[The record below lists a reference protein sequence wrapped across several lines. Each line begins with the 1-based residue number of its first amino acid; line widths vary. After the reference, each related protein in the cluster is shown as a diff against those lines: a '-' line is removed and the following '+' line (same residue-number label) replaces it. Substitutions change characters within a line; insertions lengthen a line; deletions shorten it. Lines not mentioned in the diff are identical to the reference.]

1 MTTCYSSKRILSN
14 QHNSRFLFK
23 TVDKLLVYLLIL
35 ILFTKIAFFQSIRL
49 GIPLDLT
56 ILDVDHP
63 YQDSLSYYYPAT
75 LYELLET
82 SQRTRQTVLV
92 TS

>member
-23 TVDKLLVYLLIL
+23 TVDKLLVSLLIL
-35 ILFTKIAFFQSIRL
+35 ILFTKIAFFQSIR
-49 GIPLDLT
+49 PLDLT